1 MSTGGE
7 ILGPSQDFPEHVHSS
22 EYVCVCVCPDSQG
35 YVRVIHSPQRSH
47 SLACPLKFFV
57 SLLFV
62 LTVIYYL
69 SQQQLGY

>member
-57 SLLFV
+57 ILFLCCLWRGIV
-62 LTVIYYL
+62 LVL
-69 SQQQLGY
+69 WSG